1 MNTKK
6 ITTILLAVAMLSV
19 SAAAQTKTQLK
30 QENTE
35 LKALID
41 SLKNELARTSAELQY
56 TDSLASELIALYT
69 DSEAKN
75 VSTFMPE
82 DYTAEISDSLLNVWY
97 VQNLISQS
105 EEDLYDMDSS
115 LFLTIV

>member
-41 SLKNELARTSAELQY
+41 SLKNELARTSAEQAQNFN
-56 TDSLASELIALYT
+56 TQT
-69 DSEAKN
+69 
-75 VSTFMPE
+75 VSQ
-82 DYTAEISDSLLNVWY
+82 A
-97 VQNLISQS
+97 NL
-105 EEDLYDMDSS
+105 S
-115 LFLTIV
+115 LFTQTAKRRT